1 MKTKATVAPTAMYD
15 YLQESLCRCK
25 ALGHYRAGFQHF
37 YVNNSICE
45 YPLSHDVFREV
56 FFAKLPKIIT
66 CLLTF
71 SHLSDTVAI

>member
-1 MKTKATVAPTAMYD
+1 MP
-15 YLQESLCRCK
+15 LQGTR
-25 ALGHYRAGFQHF
+25 ALQGRIQHF

-56 FFAKLPKIIT
+56 FFARLPKIIT

-71 SHLSDTVAI
+71 SHLSDTVVI